1 MNKKIKT
8 VLFFLVLLIILAV
21 IIFFVVKYINDSKN
35 STQPIQDNQISSSDT
50 INSKVINIQSTTENP
65 IQMDD
70 IEATNIEVMYNQG
83 ELQVSTTLKNNS
95 SETLNG
101 FFIEIGLLDE
111 NANTVST
118 IAQNSEETIE
128 PNQEITIINNVT
140 GFDEQTNIVNAKII
154 SIEKNTIQNTIQDTI
169 DNSFEETE
177 KSIYQN

>member
-70 IEATNIEVMYNQG
+70 IEATNIEVIYNQG

-154 SIEKNTIQNTIQDTI
+154 SIEKNTIQDTI
-169 DNSFEETE
+169 DNSFEKTE

>member
-70 IEATNIEVMYNQG
+70 IEATNIEVIYNQG

-154 SIEKNTIQNTIQDTI
+154 SIEKNTIQNKIQDTI

>member
-70 IEATNIEVMYNQG
+70 IEATNIEVIYNQG

>member
-8 VLFFLVLLIILAV
+8 ILFFLVLLIVLA
-21 IIFFVVKYINDSKN
+21 IIVFFVVKNINDSKN
-35 STQPIQDNQISSSDT
+35 SIQTTQEDQTNSSDT
-50 INSKVINIQSTTENP
+50 VDSKTVNIQSTTENP

-70 IEATNIEVMYNQG
+70 IEATNIEVIYNQG

-101 FFIEIGLLDE
+101 FFIEIALLDE

-128 PNQEITIINNVT
+128 ANQEITIINNVA
-140 GFDEQTNIVNAKII
+140 GFDEQTNIVNAKIV
-154 SIEKNTIQNTIQDTI
+154 SIEKDTIQDTI
-169 DNSFEETE
+169 NDSFEEVE
-177 KSIYQN
+177 QSIPINEIQ

>member
-1 MNKKIKT
+1 M
-8 VLFFLVLLIILAV
+8 FLIILAV

-70 IEATNIEVMYNQG
+70 IEATNIEIIYNQG

-154 SIEKNTIQNTIQDTI
+154 SIEKNTIQDTI
-169 DNSFEETE
+169 DNSFEKTE

>member
-70 IEATNIEVMYNQG
+70 IEATNIEVIYNQG

-95 SETLNG
+95 SETLNR

-128 PNQEITIINNVT
+128 PNKEITIINNVT

-154 SIEKNTIQNTIQDTI
+154 SIEKNTIQDTI
-169 DNSFEETE
+169 DNSFEEME